1 MKKLYNKALF
11 YQYLYT
17 GKWPILFGVIIFF
30 ISTYGETQTM
40 FSSLKMNISLI
51 VSNKMET
58 RGILY
63 LFIICVALFVIYIFI
78 TGFNKRNNLTFL
90 NSSPFTRKE
99 IKQNEIL
106 FLLLSL
112 IIFVFIFLY
121 VNICLY
127 YNQRELLSIS
137 SMYISTLVNDT
148 LRLFYIGF
156 LFIIY
161 LEFMDMIFSNTVF
174 TIISMMIFPFAIIIN
189 FLCIL
194 SILDFLGVYTF
205 GNYSINIIILNKIE
219 DSIRYLIIGNL
230 SPSLIEKIMI
240 YLVLSLIIILGLIFI
255 DKINKE
261 FTINNINKFFSFIIV
276 KKIFLWITS
285 LSIVNFIFTI
295 IIGSCIN
302 KFYYEKF
309 YYENPYYTG
318 IIPSPF
324 SLIESILL
332 FVIISI
338 AILLISKFLVKR
350 INKFIEQII

>member
-30 ISTYGETQTM
+30 IATYGETKSM
-40 FSSLKMNISLI
+40 FSILKINISSLA
-51 VSNKMET
+51 SNKMEP

-63 LFIICVALFVIYIFI
+63 LFIICVALFMIYIFI

-127 YNQRELLSIS
+127 YNERELLSIS
-137 SMYISTLVNDT
+137 SMYISILVNDT
-148 LRLFYIGF
+148 LRLFYMGF

-189 FLCIL
+189 FLCTVYILDSLGIYISSNYIINNIL
-194 SILDFLGVYTF
+194 SKVE
-205 GNYSINIIILNKIE
+205 N
-219 DSIRYLIIGNL
+219 SIRYLIIGILN
-230 SPSLIEKIMI
+230 PSLIEKIMI
-240 YLVLSLIIILGLIFI
+240 YLVLSLIIVLGLIFI
-255 DKINKE
+255 NKINKK

-295 IIGSCIN
+295 IIGSCMN

-318 IIPSPF
+318 ITPSPF
-324 SLIESILL
+324 NLL
-332 FVIISI
+332 EGIVLFIIISI
-338 AILLISKFLVKR
+338 AILLISKFLVER
-350 INKFIEQII
+350 FNKLIEQII

>member
-30 ISTYGETQTM
+30 IATYGETQSM
-40 FSSLKMNISLI
+40 FSSLKVNISLLY
-51 VSNKMET
+51 SNKMEP

-63 LFIICVALFVIYIFI
+63 LFIICVSLFIIYIFI

-174 TIISMMIFPFAIIIN
+174 TIISMMIFPFTIIIN
-189 FLCIL
+189 FLCIV
-194 SILDFLGVYTF
+194 SILDSLGIYIYN
-205 GNYSINIIILNKIE
+205 NYIINSILSTVEN
-219 DSIRYLIIGNL
+219 SIRYLIIGILN
-230 SPSLIEKIMI
+230 PSLIEKIMI
-240 YLVLSLIIILGLIFI
+240 YLVLSLIIVLGLIFI
-255 DKINKE
+255 NKINKK

-285 LSIVNFIFTI
+285 LSVVNFIFTFI
-295 IIGSCIN
+295 ISNCMN

-318 IIPSPF
+318 ITPSPF
-324 SLIESILL
+324 NLIEGVLL

-338 AILLISKFLVKR
+338 AILLISKFLVER

>member
-30 ISTYGETQTM
+30 ISTYGETQSM
-40 FSSLKMNISLI
+40 FSSLKINISLI
-51 VSNKMET
+51 ASNKMEP
-58 RGILY
+58 RGISY

-174 TIISMMIFPFAIIIN
+174 TIISMMIFPFTIIIN
-189 FLCIL
+189 FLSIV
-194 SILDFLGVYTF
+194 SILDSLGIYISS
-205 GNYSINIIILNKIE
+205 NYIINSILSKVEN
-219 DSIRYLIIGNL
+219 SIRYLIIGILN
-230 SPSLIEKIMI
+230 PSLIEKIMI
-240 YLVLSLIIILGLIFI
+240 YLVLSLIIVLGLIFI
-255 DKINKE
+255 DKINKK
-261 FTINNINKFFSFIIV
+261 FTINNINKFFNFIIV

-285 LSIVNFIFTI
+285 LSIVNFIFNI
-295 IIGSCIN
+295 IIASCMN

-318 IIPSPF
+318 ITPSPF
-324 SLIESILL
+324 SLIESLLL

-338 AILLISKFLVKR
+338 AILLVSKFLVER
-350 INKFIEQII
+350 INKLIEQII

>member
-40 FSSLKMNISLI
+40 FYSLKMNISLI
-51 VSNKMET
+51 ASNKMEA
-58 RGILY
+58 RGISY

-161 LEFMDMIFSNTVF
+161 LEFMDMLFSNTVF
-174 TIISMMIFPFAIIIN
+174 TIISMMIFPFVIIIN
-189 FLCIL
+189 FLSIV
-194 SILDFLGVYTF
+194 SILDSLGIYISS
-205 GNYSINIIILNKIE
+205 NYIINSILSKFEN
-219 DSIRYLIIGNL
+219 SIRYLIIGIL
-230 SPSLIEKIMI
+230 SPSLIEKIII
-240 YLVLSLIIILGLIFI
+240 YLILSLIIILGLIFI
-255 DKINKE
+255 DKINKK
-261 FTINNINKFFSFIIV
+261 FTINNINKFFNFIIV

-285 LSIVNFIFTI
+285 LSIVNFIFALI
-295 IIGSCIN
+295 IVNCIN

-318 IIPSPF
+318 ISPSPF
-324 SLIESILL
+324 SLIEGILL
-332 FVIISI
+332 FLVVSIVII
-338 AILLISKFLVKR
+338 LISKFLVER

>member
-30 ISTYGETQTM
+30 IVTYGETQSM
-40 FSSLKMNISLI
+40 FSILKINISSLY
-51 VSNKMET
+51 SNKMEP

-174 TIISMMIFPFAIIIN
+174 TIISMMIFPFTIVID

-194 SILDFLGVYTF
+194 SILELLGVYIF
-205 GNYSINIIILNKIE
+205 SNYSINIILSKISE
-219 DSIRYLIIGNL
+219 SIRYLTIGIL
-230 SPSLIEKIMI
+230 SLSLIEKIII
-240 YLVLSLIIILGLIFI
+240 YLVLSLIIVLGFIFI
-255 DKINKE
+255 DKINKK
-261 FTINNINKFFSFIIV
+261 FTINNINKFFNFIIV

-295 IIGSCIN
+295 IIGSCMN

-318 IIPSPF
+318 ITPSPF
-324 SLIESILL
+324 SLLEGIVL
-332 FVIISI
+332 FMIISI
-338 AILLISKFLVKR
+338 AILLISKFLVER
-350 INKFIEQII
+350 FNKLIEQII

>member
-30 ISTYGETQTM
+30 IATYGETQSM
-40 FSSLKMNISLI
+40 FSTLKLNISSLY
-51 VSNKMET
+51 SNKMEP
-58 RGILY
+58 RGVLY
-63 LFIICVALFVIYIFI
+63 LFIICVSLFIIYIFI

-90 NSSPFTRKE
+90 NSSPFKRKE
-99 IKQNEIL
+99 IKQNEIV

-161 LEFMDMIFSNTVF
+161 LEVMDMLFSNTVF
-174 TIISMMIFPFAIIIN
+174 TIISMIIFPFTIIVN
-189 FLCIL
+189 LLCIL
-194 SILDFLGVYTF
+194 SILNLLGFYIF
-205 GNYSINIIILNKIE
+205 SNYSINIILNKISE
-219 DSIRYLIIGNL
+219 SIKYLIIGNF
-230 SPSLIEKIMI
+230 SPSLIEKIII
-240 YLVLSLIIILGLIFI
+240 YLILSLIILLGLIFI
-255 DKINKE
+255 DKINKK
-261 FTINNINKFFSFIIV
+261 FTINNINKFFNFIIV

-285 LSIVNFIFTI
+285 LNFVNFIFTFI
-295 IIGSCIN
+295 ISICIS

-309 YYENPYYTG
+309 YYEDPYYTG
-318 IIPSPF
+318 IVPAPF
-324 SLIESILL
+324 SLMEGIVL
-332 FVIISI
+332 FVIINI
-338 AILLISKFLVKR
+338 AIILISKFLVKV

>member
-30 ISTYGETQTM
+30 IATYGETQSM
-40 FSSLKMNISLI
+40 FSILKINISSLY
-51 VSNKMET
+51 SNKMEP

-174 TIISMMIFPFAIIIN
+174 TIISMMIFPFTIIIN
-189 FLCIL
+189 FLCIV
-194 SILDFLGVYTF
+194 SILDSLGIYISN
-205 GNYSINIIILNKIE
+205 NYIINIILNKIS
-219 DSIRYLIIGNL
+219 DSIRYLIIGIL

-240 YLVLSLIIILGLIFI
+240 YLVLSLIIVLGLIFI
-255 DKINKE
+255 NKINKQ

-276 KKIFLWITS
+276 KKLFLWITS
-285 LSIVNFIFTI
+285 LSIVNFIFTFI
-295 IIGSCIN
+295 ISNCMN

-318 IIPSPF
+318 ITPSPF
-324 SLIESILL
+324 SLIEGIVL

-338 AILLISKFLVKR
+338 VILLISKFLVER
-350 INKFIEQII
+350 FNKLIEQII